1 MAPLQGLV
9 DGKGTMGVYGHILRL
24 FGYMPRGP
32 NVAISLCIVSNARLD
47 LSYFCMAIFY
57 RVLCTEKNAWGQ
69 FGPAGVRVYVGE
81 YITR

>member
-1 MAPLQGLV
+1 M
-9 DGKGTMGVYGHILRL
+9 
-24 FGYMPRGP
+24 
-32 NVAISLCIVSNARLD
+32 AISLCIVSNARLD